1 MTLLWTRRAIA
12 DVQAIKQFIAKD
24 SPHAA
29 HLVAQRLVAAV
40 DRLILFPQSG
50 RMVPELTDPQIREV
64 VQGTY
69 RIVYR
74 VTKAQVHV
82 LTVHH
87 AARLFALGQ

>member
-1 MTLLWTRRAIA
+1 
-12 DVQAIKQFIAKD
+12 
-24 SPHAA
+24 
-29 HLVAQRLVAAV
+29 
-40 DRLILFPQSG
+40 
-50 RMVPELTDPQIREV
+50 MVPELTDPQIRGV